1 MKPMLYT
8 PPSLAEQS
16 SNKIVDT
23 LIKADGFL
31 NTHIGEIN
39 TRRPPK
45 YQNTRLFEKITYE
58 ILDVTLYT
66 SLQLPIPLKETIH
79 SKIIYHW
86 YVTLAH
92 KFNMAP
98 IQKFVLYYG
107 WEELNHLM
115 TN

>member
-1 MKPMLYT
+1 MEPLLYK
-8 PPSLAEQS
+8 PPSMAEQS

-23 LIKADGFL
+23 IIKTDGFL
-31 NTHIGEIN
+31 NTHIDEIN

-45 YQNTRLFEKITYE
+45 YQNTRLFEKVTYE
-58 ILDVTLYT
+58 ILDATLYT
-66 SLQLPIPLKETIH
+66 YLQLPIPLKETIH

-98 IQKFVLYYG
+98 TKKFGRQYLF
-107 WEELNHLM
+107 
-115 TN
+115 